1 MHIARHRYVFYKAPM
16 SILTDDPIL
25 RELVRKRDAFATYSR
40 EKLGQ
45 MDAAISAWR
54 ETLDGFDFPTI
65 LAANEG
71 EGSVD
76 AGDKRPAVASKEFSG
91 LALPAMVHRALALQ
105 PSRQPITVKQIL
117 EFMELHGVAPTAM
130 DPRGSIQTALNRR
143 KTKSGDVLHTGL
155 GEWGLVEWYSP
166 SEIEK
171 LKLVQDGANAR
182 DKKLHVKNMK
192 KGIQAAQA
200 RGAHYGKPPNLTEEM
215 WDLAT
220 KLFADEGRTVAYV
233 HEQLTALT
241 ADGKEP
247 MAKVSLRNRRKQF
260 VNREPYPDRW
270 RAYFK
275 QRGKSEKLKAELEN
289 SDLALRII
297 K

>member
-1 MHIARHRYVFYKAPM
+1 M
-16 SILTDDPIL
+16 SSLSDDPIL
-25 RELVRKRDAFATYSR
+25 RELVRERDAFATYSR

-45 MDAAISAWR
+45 MDAAIAARR
-54 ETLDGFDFPTI
+54 ETFDGFAFSSI
-65 LAANEG
+65 LTANEV
-71 EGSVD
+71 EKTID
-76 AGDKRPAVASKEFSG
+76 AGDKSPPAASDLFSG
-91 LALPAMVHRALALQ
+91 LALPAMTHRVLTLQ
-105 PSRQPITVKQIL
+105 PSRQPMTVQQIL
-117 EFMELHGVAPTAM
+117 KVMELHDVTPTAM

-155 GEWGLVEWYSP
+155 GEWGLVEWYIP

-171 LKLVQDGANAR
+171 FNLLHAKDGANAR

-200 RGAHYGKPPNLTEEM
+200 RGAHYGKPPKLTEEM
-215 WDLAT
+215 WNLAT
-220 KLFADEGRTVAYV
+220 KLFADEGCSVAYV
-233 HEQLTALT
+233 HVQLTALS

-260 VNREPYPDRW
+260 VNREPYPERW

-275 QRGKSEKLKAELEN
+275 QRGKSEKLKAEIEN
-289 SDLALRII
+289 SDRALRII